1 MRGEKRKISKYVFV
15 EHHRGDSVVDRD
27 PGGVSGRPAGGEGA
41 ARLWVPKARILISS
55 SPRENF

>member
-27 PGGVSGRPAGGEGA
+27 RGGVSVRTAGGEGA
-41 ARLWVPKARILISS
+41 ARL
-55 SPRENF
+55 